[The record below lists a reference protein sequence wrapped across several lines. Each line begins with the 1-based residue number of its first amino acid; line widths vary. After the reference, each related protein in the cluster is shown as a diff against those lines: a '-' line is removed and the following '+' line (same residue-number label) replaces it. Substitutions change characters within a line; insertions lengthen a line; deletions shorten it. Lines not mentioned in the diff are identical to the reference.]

1 VVGKAVIV
9 VAHRLSTIIQ
19 ADELVI
25 MQQGAVVERGTHE
38 TLKGRPDGVYAKLYH
53 LHEFAERFNQP
64 AKVRLISISIGCLA
78 KPDTG
83 DGEVPNGALK
93 DGNAALDH
101 SKRSRGVCA
110 FFRLRVNGA
119 TIFTRRTA

>member
-1 VVGKAVIV
+1 
-9 VAHRLSTIIQ
+9 
-19 ADELVI
+19 

-38 TLKGRPDGVYAKLYH
+38 TLKGRPDGVCAKLHH

-64 AKVRLISISIGCLA
+64 AKVRLISILLGCLT

-83 DGEVPNGALK
+83 DGKVPNGVLQ
-93 DGNAALDH
+93 DGSAALDH

-110 FFRLRVNGA
+110 FFRVRVNGA
-119 TIFTRRTA
+119 TIFTRRSA